1 MKRTLALLTA
11 AAAIPLL
18 AIGCA
23 DVPEPS
29 GPGFGNAVTH
39 NAEVQIID
47 PEPALAGRETP
58 DLDGRR
64 GALAIQRYKTGK
76 TIEPERQRMSGA
88 AGGGGGGGGSR

>member
-1 MKRTLALLTA
+1 MKRTLAFLTA

-29 GPGFGNAVTH
+29 GPGFGNAFRH
-39 NAEVQIID
+39 NAEVQVID

-58 DLDGRR
+58 DLNGKRA
-64 GALAIQRYKTGK
+64 ALAIQRYEAGK
-76 TIEPERQRMSGA
+76 TLEPERQRMGGV
-88 AGGGGGGGGSR
+88 GGGGGGGGSR